1 MTRSRPR
8 RAARSTARWTVPVAA
23 CAALLLSACGSASDA
38 GADAASRAA
47 SGGRATASA
56 AARPALDRALADAL
70 PPDVRA
76 SGRLRIVT
84 DASYAPASEFGP
96 DGRTIIGFEPDLGAA
111 LGAVLG
117 VQVTFTPA
125 PFDDLTG
132 LVSSGQADLVMS
144 AMTDTKERERTLDF
158 VNYFSAG
165 SSIVVQRGNPTGV
178 TELSDLCGSRVA
190 VQRATVQV
198 ELLRHAQANCPP
210 GQPIDVRTYATN
222 DDALVQL
229 RTGRATAVLNDY
241 PPAVSLTTDPTT
253 GSRFQLAS
261 TVQYEPGWYGIGVA
275 KSRPELRNAVQ
286 GALQSLVDS
295 GHYGQVLRTW
305 NVADGAVP
313 KATINAGAGES

>member
-1 MTRSRPR
+1 MTRS
-8 RAARSTARWTVPVAA
+8 TRWTPRWTAPVAA
-23 CAALLLSACGSASDA
+23 CAALLLGACGSSS
-38 GADAASRAA
+38 DAASDVASDRHGTAPAA
-47 SGGRATASA
+47 V
-56 AARPALDRALADAL
+56 RPAFDPALADAL
-70 PPDVRA
+70 PADVRA

-84 DASYAPASEFGP
+84 DASYAPASEFAP

-117 VQVTFTPA
+117 VRVTFTPA

-132 LVSSGQADLVMS
+132 LATSGRADLVMS
-144 AMTDTKERERTLDF
+144 AMTDTKQRERTLDF

-165 SSIVVQRGNPTGV
+165 SSIVVQRGNPMGV
-178 TELSDLCGSRVA
+178 TELSDLCGNRVA
-190 VQRATVQV
+190 VQRGTVQV
-198 ELLRHAQANCPP
+198 DLLQHVQANCPP
-210 GQPIDVRTYATN
+210 GEPIDVRRYSTN

-229 RTGRATAVLNDY
+229 RTGRAAAVLNDY
-241 PPAVSLTTDPTT
+241 PPAVALTTDPTT

-286 GALQSLVDS
+286 GALQNLVDS

-305 NVADGAVP
+305 NVADGAVQG
-313 KATINAGAGES
+313 ATINAGAGEG